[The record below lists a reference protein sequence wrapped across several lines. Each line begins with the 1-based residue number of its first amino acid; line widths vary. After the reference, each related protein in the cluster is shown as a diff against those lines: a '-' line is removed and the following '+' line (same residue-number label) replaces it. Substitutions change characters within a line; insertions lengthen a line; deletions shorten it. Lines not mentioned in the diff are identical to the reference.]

1 MNFIAGASRGIC
13 YLLNAMRR
21 ERLQLVGSDR
31 TRYYAPV
38 AICVYLAGLCA
49 ATIVT
54 SAFLRD
60 HHESIAVSAAGLFG
74 LMMSCALGAALLF
87 TQLRELRFVSV
98 HTHSDAQ
105 SQYQR
110 ILALAR
116 DQGWRITGD
125 EAGQRLEARTTGSV
139 LDAGELVVVQF
150 RPDEV
155 LVASICDP
163 SIGFSLVGQRRC
175 QHNRELVLHALAS

>member
-1 MNFIAGASRGIC
+1 VNFIAGTFCGIC
-13 YLLNAMRR
+13 YQLIAMRR
-21 ERLQLVGSDR
+21 ERLQLVGGDWA
-31 TRYYAPV
+31 RYFAPV
-38 AICVYLAGLCA
+38 AICVYVAAICA
-49 ATIVT
+49 AMIVT
-54 SAFLRD
+54 SAFLDNR
-60 HHESIAVSAAGLFG
+60 HESLAISAAGLFG
-74 LMMSCALGAALLF
+74 LVMSCALGAALLF
-87 TQLRELRFVSV
+87 TQLRELRYICV
-98 HTHSDAQ
+98 HTHSDVR

-110 ILALAR
+110 VLALAQ

-125 EAGQRLEARTTGSV
+125 QVGQRLEARTTGSV

-175 QHNRELVLHALAS
+175 QQNRDLVVHAVAS